1 MDLAPTARRHLS
13 PEEGMVLG
21 RLADHPDGVMWF
33 TPASRSKT
41 DYQRFNAEVVWPL
54 EQLKLR
60 GLVAITERQAADAG
74 AADTFWEAVAA
85 ALTAAGRQAL
95 AGSVSSAP
103 EAWDD

>member
-1 MDLAPTARRHLS
+1 MDLAAAARRHLS
-13 PEEGMVLG
+13 PEEGTLLS
-21 RLADHPDGVMWF
+21 RLADQPDAVMWF
-33 TPASRSKT
+33 TPASSSKP

-60 GLVAITERQAADAG
+60 GLVAITDRKAADAG